1 MGKDVTDL
9 FVEQIMWF
17 PGVQETRGEMFGERS
32 FRIEGRE
39 FLHVHGRS
47 TLHVLLSMEAK
58 SEAMARGLVHQ
69 HPYAPR
75 SGMVELRL
83 RSDDQLGAALGLAK
97 QSYDYIRS
105 RIQKA
110 AAQATD
116 LL

>member
-1 MGKDVTDL
+1 MGKDVTDI
-9 FVEQIMWF
+9 FIEQIMWF

-32 FRIEGRE
+32 FRIDGRE

-47 TLHVLLSMEAK
+47 TLHLLLSMEAK
-58 SEAMARGLVHQ
+58 SEAIARGLAHQ

-83 RSDDQLGAALGLAK
+83 RREDQLGAALGLAK
-97 QSYDYIRS
+97 QSYDS

-110 AAQATD
+110 AAQAAQ
-116 LL
+116 L

>member
-1 MGKDVTDL
+1 MGKDVTDI
-9 FVEQIMWF
+9 FIEKIMWF

-32 FRIEGRE
+32 FRIDGRE

-47 TLHVLLSMEAK
+47 TLHLLLSMEAK
-58 SEAMARGLVHQ
+58 SEAIARGLAHQ

-83 RSDDQLGAALGLAK
+83 RREDQLGAALGLAK
-97 QSYDYIRS
+97 QSYDYMRS

-110 AAQATD
+110 AAQAAQ
-116 LL
+116 L